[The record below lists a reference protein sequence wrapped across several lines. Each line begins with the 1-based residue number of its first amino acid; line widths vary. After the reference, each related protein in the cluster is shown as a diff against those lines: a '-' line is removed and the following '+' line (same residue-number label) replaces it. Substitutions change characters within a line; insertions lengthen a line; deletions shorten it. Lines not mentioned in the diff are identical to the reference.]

1 MRPLIFLAAFLL
13 VSVHCENAPT
23 NPAPDLKI
31 PATDMAPAP
40 QPDLAPTSALV
51 NASPTTIAI
60 GADSTITVKGSN
72 CHFDSWCSLAAATS
86 FAPCVLNSFSTKV
99 VDADTVQYLI
109 SVPAGAQPTACNVS
123 IQPRVAN
130 SSGGCGANAGPLL
143 TLSPAFSLK

>member
-1 MRPLIFLAAFLL
+1 MTFTSSSGDRGVAGGTVTKLMPVSEIKSALAA
-13 VSVHCENAPT
+13 
-23 NPAPDLKI
+23 
-31 PATDMAPAP
+31 
-40 QPDLAPTSALV
+40 
-51 NASPTTIAI
+51 PTTA
-60 GADSTITVKGSN
+60 GSVLAVSATPNKGSN

-130 SSGGCGANAGPLL
+130 NSGGCGANAGPLL